1 MVSGER
7 PFESPL
13 EPPAA
18 PDLDA
23 LLAAAYGYPIV
34 LRPGHWYTD
43 GTRPLCYIDN
53 AAGFWSPTTKEPVV
67 DAGIASLAPLDV
79 PPVRQPNDFL
89 EGLSAD
95 LADHIPGS
103 WCIAEVV
110 ADANFVLLHRAD
122 DSGITVVDIRP
133 HAAGPRVR
141 TLDAAHVTVSTVDRV
156 NIP

>member
-1 MVSGER
+1 M
-7 PFESPL
+7 
-13 EPPAA
+13 
-18 PDLDA
+18 
-23 LLAAAYGYPIV
+23 
-34 LRPGHWYTD
+34 
-43 GTRPLCYIDN
+43 
-53 AAGFWSPTTKEPVV
+53 V

-89 EGLSAD
+89 EGLSTD

-103 WCIAEVV
+103 LCIAEGV